1 MGTLSSS
8 LNEMLHHVQG
18 HTCRLPEFGS
28 DGELLRN
35 VLLRIKSLSCS
46 WYLILFLVSIMI
58 IWLMVLLIKSLC
70 FISWSGGCLGAGEP
84 IRTCSSQGGTGNMFE
99 IFNKYL

>member
-35 VLLRIKSLSCS
+35 VLL
-46 WYLILFLVSIMI
+46 M
-58 IWLMVLLIKSLC
+58 IKSLC
-70 FISWSGGCLGAGEP
+70 FISWSGECLGAGEP
-84 IRTCSSQGGTGNMFE
+84 IRTCSSQGGTGNIFE
-99 IFNKYL
+99 IFNRYL

>member
-28 DGELLRN
+28 DGELLR
-35 VLLRIKSLSCS
+35 IKSLSCS
-46 WYLILFLVSIMI
+46 WYLILFLVSIII
-58 IWLMVLLIKSLC
+58 IWLMALLIKSLC

-84 IRTCSSQGGTGNMFE
+84 IRTCSSQGGTGN
-99 IFNKYL
+99 IFQIINKYL